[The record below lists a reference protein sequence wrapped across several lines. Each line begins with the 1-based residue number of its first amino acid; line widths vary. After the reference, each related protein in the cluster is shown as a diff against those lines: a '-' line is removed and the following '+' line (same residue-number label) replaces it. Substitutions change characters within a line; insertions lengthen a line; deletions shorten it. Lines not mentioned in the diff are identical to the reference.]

1 MALKFPGTNQNPFE
15 KVFSKNLYVSDFY
28 EIKHWSYDFTL
39 GEQDKAGFNDCL
51 CLVYIQKG
59 NFLFDLS
66 RKAHE
71 MYSGYI
77 LLEKQNYEYKMRPS
91 VGACTIF
98 NFTNDFYQ
106 QFLMGLNLEHSFFFS
121 NPNLISLV
129 LQSAP
134 ETDYLH
140 HQILQQFNVAAK
152 LEMDHLV
159 LDFFNQVAR
168 TINNLLPED
177 ESSFILPA
185 NGLNAVELAREY
197 IHKNFIQDISLQEL
211 STNCFVSPFH
221 FSRVFK
227 KITAYSP
234 HQYLQQV
241 RLKHGEMLLK
251 NSSIPVAEVAYACGF
266 SSPAY
271 FATAFKQR
279 YKLNPAQYRKSI

>member
-1 MALKFPGTNQNPFE
+1 MALKFPGTKQDTFE
-15 KVFSKNLYVSDFY
+15 KVFSKILYVSDFY
-28 EIKHWSYDFTL
+28 KIKHWSYDFIL
-39 GEQDKAGFNDCL
+39 NQQDKAGFNDSL

-71 MYSGYI
+71 MHSGYI
-77 LLEKQNYEYKMRPS
+77 LLEKQNYEYNMRPS
-91 VGACTIF
+91 AGACTIF
-98 NFTNDFYQ
+98 NFTTYFYQ
-106 QFLMGLNLEHSFFFS
+106 QFLTELNLEHSFFFS

-129 LQSAP
+129 LQSDPA
-134 ETDYLH
+134 TDYLH
-140 HQILQQFNVAAK
+140 HQILQQFNVASK

-159 LDFFNQVAR
+159 IDIFSQVVR
-168 TINNLLPED
+168 TINNLPPEE
-177 ESSFILPA
+177 ESSFILPT

-197 IHKNFIQDISLQEL
+197 IHKNFIHDISLQEL
-211 STNCFVSPFH
+211 SSNCYVSPFH

-251 NSSIPVAEVAYACGF
+251 NSSMPVAAVAYACGF